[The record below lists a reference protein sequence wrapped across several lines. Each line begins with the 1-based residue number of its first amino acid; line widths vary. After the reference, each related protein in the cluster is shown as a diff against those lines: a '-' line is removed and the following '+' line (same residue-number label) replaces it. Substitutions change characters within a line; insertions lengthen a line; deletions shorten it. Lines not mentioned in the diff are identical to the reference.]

1 MIAAKQMDMVIGVD
15 IHLIQ
20 PPGPVPPIPIPHP
33 FIGMVLDPIS
43 FATSTVW
50 INNMPCGTAGS
61 AIVAAPP
68 HIPIGGMFVPPPP
81 GNEGEIFMG
90 SATVL
95 AEGEPL
101 SKLGMKALTCQSI
114 GMPSLPRSKKK
125 TSPKTMLLPTSTVI
139 AIPAGM
145 IVLVGG
151 PPTIKMAFMAMI
163 NDPMGALKDFAI
175 AKLKAGILGKLMNSK
190 AMKAISQKIHNIA
203 GKAMRALKIPK
214 GLRDA
219 VHRRICSVTGHPVD
233 IASGMVFTEI
243 TDFELSGPIPLA
255 LERVWY
261 STSDYEGDLGH
272 GWHHSYDM
280 AMSFDKNAIDETTNE
295 RRSVVVVRMP
305 DGRPAVFEDIKIGES
320 YFDRKEKT
328 TLFRDERGYYIQDK
342 NLLNYH
348 FETEDNTQN
357 AKPKTQNPL
366 LKTQNAENTEG
377 VFFLSSIEDLNGN
390 KIQFKRN
397 RQGALTEIIDSV
409 GRNLSVETDD
419 KGRILSILAPHPED
433 EGLMFDIVRYRYDA
447 MGNLIESLDAH
458 DQAMSYV
465 YQNHWLVKETNRNGL
480 NFFFQY
486 FGNGTEAKCSRTW
499 GDGGIYDH
507 KLTYH
512 EGYTIVENSLGHQA
526 THYHRGGL
534 VYKEINTK
542 GGITFKDYNEFN
554 DLLSERDPLGFSTN
568 YNYDERANQT
578 LIVAADGSSVQT
590 VYNELDLPIMVTDQV
605 GGIWM
610 WTYDKKG
617 NTISRKNPLDE
628 VTKYAYT
635 APEGS
640 PDASG
645 KGGLL
650 SKIEDAAKGVTSLV
664 FDKHQNLSQATTA
677 DGQTYYW
684 TYDNLGNCTSAVD
697 PKGNTQKRTF
707 DLLSQITKVEE
718 PDGNVRTLKYDPE
731 GNITQ
736 AKDNQY
742 DVAFEYAGMNRLKAR
757 VQNKTRV
764 EFKYD
769 TEEQLLGII
778 NEHGYAYRFDLD
790 TEGDVIQES
799 GFDSIRR
806 IYERDAAGRVTKV
819 KRANAMHTLYMYDGV
834 GRVTGVNHSDGTIEK
849 FEYREDGE
857 LMMAKNEATTVIFER
872 DLLGRVLSETSDGNT
887 IESMYDISGFRK
899 SIKSSLGADLDFTRN
914 IMGDVETL
922 RANDFTAKF
931 KRDVLG
937 LELEREMSGGVRGRW
952 SRDKLGR
959 PIKHELFGTGG
970 TAHRTRNY
978 SWEINDRLKQLSD
991 TSHGT
996 TRYEHDNFGNLAAA
1010 INPDGSMDL
1019 RMPDA
1024 VGNLF
1029 RTNERN
1035 DRRYGPAG
1043 QLLEANGVRYEY
1055 DAEGNLSK
1063 KIEKRGQTW
1072 QYEWNA
1078 SGMLQRVKRP
1088 DGGIVTMTYDALG
1101 RRIGKQYGQTINR
1114 WAWDGNVPLHEWQE
1128 DAAFITPPTPQFK
1141 GTEQPAVMAAMLVPD
1156 IVTWV
1161 FEAESFSPLA
1171 KLTANGNFGIITDHL
1186 GTPLSMY
1193 DQKGGT
1199 VWSADLNVYGE
1210 IRNLLGARE
1219 DCPFRYPGQ
1228 YEDAETGLYYNRF
1241 RYYDAE
1247 MGGYLSQDPIGLV
1260 SNNPN
1265 LYGYVKDS
1273 NKFIDPFGLDC
1284 TENKKAGTAREEKV
1298 QAELEAKYG
1307 KDKVF
1312 RERTL
1317 RDSDGKKVVGSDG
1330 TGRRV
1335 DFVVVDDKGKPVAV
1349 IEVTS
1354 KTADKTAQAAKEL
1367 EIRDSGGTFVRNPK
1381 TKELVDISST
1391 PTTLRR
1397 ED

>member
-61 AIVAAPP
+61 AIIAAPP

-101 SKLGMKALTCQSI
+101 SKLGMRALTCQSI

-145 IVLVGG
+145 PVLVGG
-151 PPTIKMAFMAMI
+151 PPTIKMAFMAII

-175 AKLKAGILGKLMNSK
+175 AKLKASILGKLMRSK
-190 AMKAISQKIHNIA
+190 AVKAISQRIHNIA
-203 GKAMRALKIPK
+203 GKAMRKLGISKK
-214 GLRDA
+214 MQRA

-243 TDFELSGPIPLA
+243 TDFELSGAIPFVW
-255 LERVWY
+255 ERVWY

-280 AMSFDKNAIDETTNE
+280 ALSFDKNAIDEVTGE
-295 RRSVVVVRMP
+295 RGAVVVVRMP
-305 DGRPAVFEDIKIGES
+305 DGRPAVFEDIQIGES
-320 YFDRKEKT
+320 FFDRKEKM
-328 TLFRDERGYYIQDK
+328 TLFRDEKGYYVRDK
-342 NLLNYH
+342 SLLNYH
-348 FETEDNTQN
+348 FETEINPQPTT
-357 AKPKTQNPL
+357 PLTQNPT
-366 LKTQNAENTEG
+366 LKTQNSENTEG
-377 VFFLSSIEDLNGN
+377 VFFLSKIEDLNGN

-397 RQGALTEIIDSV
+397 RQGFLSEIIDSV
-409 GRNLSVETDD
+409 GRNLSVETDE
-419 KGRILSILAPHPED
+419 KGRIISILAPHPED
-433 EGLMFDIVRYRYDA
+433 ETLMFDIVRYRYDA
-447 MGNLIESLDAH
+447 MSNLIESLDAH
-458 DQAMSYV
+458 EQSMSYV

-526 THYHRGGL
+526 TYYHRDGL

-568 YNYDERANQT
+568 YDYDERANQT

-605 GGIWM
+605 GGVWM
-610 WTYDKKG
+610 WNYDKKG

-628 VTKYAYT
+628 LTNYSYT
-635 APEGS
+635 E
-640 PDASG
+640 
-645 KGGLL
+645 GGLL
-650 SKIEDAAKGVTSLV
+650 SKIEDAAKGITTLV
-664 FDKHQNLSQATTA
+664 FDKHQNLTQATTA

-778 NEHGYAYRFDLD
+778 NEHGYAYRFELD

-819 KRANAMHTLYMYDGV
+819 KRANAMHKLYMYDGV

-887 IESMYDISGFRK
+887 ITSLYDISGFRK
-899 SIKSSLGADLDFTRN
+899 KLTSSLGADLDFTRN

-922 RANDFTAKF
+922 KANDFTAKF

-978 SWEINDRLKQLSD
+978 SWEINDRLKQLND
-991 TSHGT
+991 TSNGT

-1063 KIEKRGQTW
+1063 KVEKRGQTW

-1101 RRIGKQYGQTINR
+1101 RRIGKQYGQTIHR

-1141 GTEQPAVMAAMLVPD
+1141 GAEQPAVMAAMLVPD

-1193 DQKGGT
+1193 DQNGGT

-1210 IRNLLGARE
+1210 IRNLRGARE

-1228 YEDAETGLYYNRF
+1228 YEDVETGLYYNRF

-1247 MGGYLSQDPIGLV
+1247 MGGYLSQDPIGLWGGL
-1260 SNNPN
+1260 SI
-1265 LYGYVKDS
+1265 YAYVNDC
-1273 NKFIDPFGLDC
+1273 NKFIDVFGLAKRKTVDLGDDYSGGID
-1284 TENKKAGTAREEKV
+1284 TFNTGGSASFEIHVFDPRGKELGVHGPDGWINKHGHRNPPTLPPDVSNNLQGQV
-1298 QAELEAKYG
+1298 QTM
-1307 KDKVF
+1307 
-1312 RERTL
+1312 RERC
-1317 RDSDGKKVVGSDG
+1317 GMK
-1330 TGRRV
+1330 
-1335 DFVVVDDKGKPVAV
+1335 
-1349 IEVTS
+1349 
-1354 KTADKTAQAAKEL
+1354 
-1367 EIRDSGGTFVRNPK
+1367 
-1381 TKELVDISST
+1381 
-1391 PTTLRR
+1391 
-1397 ED
+1397 